1 MSLPLNHPQK
11 SLPRRFPIGA
21 RFVVEGYGGDQGAL
35 RVIARYVVLPGGR
48 RINVPA
54 ELPLPAA
61 RLRPFRRI
69 AAAKQPAAKGRSL
82 AGKKV
87 VERRGTALAL
97 ER

>member
-11 SLPRRFPIGA
+11 RLPHRFPVGA
-21 RFVVEGYGGDQGAL
+21 RFVVEGCGGDQGAL

-54 ELPLPAA
+54 DLPLPSA
-61 RLRPFRRI
+61 RVRPFRRT
-69 AAAKQPAAKGRSL
+69 ATAKQPAAKGRGL

-87 VERRGTALAL
+87 VERRGTA
-97 ER
+97 